1 MSLVFDKIKNAFK
14 TLADTVQ
21 KKSLTENALRSDLED
36 FEMQLIAND
45 VASPVAKKITEG
57 LQERLV
63 GKKITRLTDPRET
76 IKENLQEEISKIL
89 QQKNGDLIKKIEA
102 KKEENLTRV
111 RQGKS
116 IKPFKILFLGPNGA
130 GKTTSIAK
138 LAWKL
143 KKRKITSLL
152 VASDTFRAGAQE
164 QLKKHAQD
172 LKLPIIEGEYKQDP
186 ASVGYDAIKHAKAQ
200 RIPTVLIDTAGRL
213 AGDINLI
220 EEMKKIDRVI
230 TPDLKV
236 FVGSAL
242 SGNELANQAR
252 QFQEGVGYRGN
263 ILTKVDADVRGGA
276 ALTLAYASDAP
287 IYFVGVGQKFEDLE
301 KFDADW
307 FVQKITSW

>member
-1 MSLVFDKIKNAFK
+1 MFDKIKGAFK
-14 TLADTVQ
+14 ALAETIQ
-21 KKSLTENALRSDLED
+21 KKSLTEEALKSNLQE

-45 VASPVAKKITEG
+45 VASPVAKKITQG
-57 LQERLV
+57 LQEQLV
-63 GKKITRLTDPRET
+63 GKKLTRLTDPREI
-76 IKENLQEEISKIL
+76 IKANLKEEISKIL
-89 QQKNGDLIKKIEA
+89 HQNNGDLIKKIERR
-102 KKEENLTRV
+102 KEKNSTRV
-111 RQGKS
+111 KKGKR

-143 KKRKITSLL
+143 KGKNITSLL

-172 LKLPIIEGEYKQDP
+172 LELPIVEGEYKQDP
-186 ASVGYDAIKHAKAQ
+186 ASVGYDAVKHAKSK
-200 RIPTVLIDTAGRL
+200 RIPIVLIDTAGRL
-213 AGDINLI
+213 AGDVNLI

-230 TPDLKV
+230 SPELKI
-236 FVGSAL
+236 FVASAL

-252 QFQEGVGYRGN
+252 KFQDGVGFEGS

-276 ALTLAYASDAP
+276 AVTLAYASNAP
-287 IYFVGVGQKFEDLE
+287 IFFVGVGQKYADLE

-307 FVQKITSW
+307 FVQKITAW